1 VGEVIYASKLSGLW
15 YDPTLDGEG
24 FNVLVAD
31 AGMVVFFYGHD
42 TNDERLWLAS
52 DTITGEFVIVSSER
66 HSVYFQVGNS
76 YIIL

>member
-1 VGEVIYASKLSGLW
+1 
-15 YDPTLDGEG
+15 
-24 FNVLVAD
+24 VAD

-52 DTITGEFVIVSSER
+52 DTITGDFVIVSSER

>member
-1 VGEVIYASKLSGLW
+1 
-15 YDPTLDGEG
+15 
-24 FNVLVAD
+24 
-31 AGMVVFFYGHD
+31 MVVFFYGYD

-52 DTITGEFVIVSSER
+52 DTITGDFVIVSSER